1 MSCASLSINLVP
13 IGSVKMTRVF
23 SLSWRMTVI
32 ISGVEE
38 RCILWEWGLFQG
50 PESAPW
56 SWSGL
61 CYFQQRSRVID
72 FLWEVISQV
81 LPPPESPH
89 LPFPGLRCAHT
100 HLCYIPDHVFCY
112 STDFLDRCHHYF
124 HDKIP
129 VHASGGQKF
138 AQKEWVFSLHFSLL
152 TEMIYSRRIEV

>member
-1 MSCASLSINLVP
+1 MLPLMSCASLSINLVP
-13 IGSVKMTRVF
+13 IGSVKMTRAF

-72 FLWEVISQV
+72 FLWEVISQCF
-81 LPPPESPH
+81 H
-89 LPFPGLRCAHT
+89 LRSHRALHSQDSGAPIRIYAIFQTMCSAIQLT
-100 HLCYIPDHVFCY
+100 FWTSVVIIFTMKFQ
-112 STDFLDRCHHYF
+112 STLLVG
-124 HDKIP
+124 K
-129 VHASGGQKF
+129 
-138 AQKEWVFSLHFSLL
+138 SLL
-152 TEMIYSRRIEV
+152 RKNGCFPCISVC